1 MTTLIYLLWVV
12 AGFIAIACLLGLWW
26 LFSTRKTKR
35 SLITVGPFRR
45 LLRWYRSV
53 WLRSMANI
61 AAWPHLVEVAFGARR
76 DNVERTPSEVIWQ
89 EGKMRLTR
97 ISESTH
103 GPPVLVV
110 HSFVSKPWILDL
122 LPERSFL
129 GALSQAGFDT
139 YLLDWGDFDRQDS
152 EKDLSYY
159 ASVLMR
165 VEKVVL
171 KHTGANRLHL
181 LGYCLGATLC
191 LARLGARDHSHVGRV
206 ALVAAPG
213 DFGVPSGIQR
223 LMSHRL
229 LKPVYLLDASS
240 CVPAA
245 LVRESFHVLRPQALR
260 TVLGYVTRRKDV
272 HFRRNYSALSRW
284 VWEHRPLPAALF
296 FDLVDLFRTNAL
308 LEGQLEVAGELAR
321 LEDIRCPVGV
331 FVADRDHIVPSGSSH
346 SLANVSRMEAEIFN
360 FSSGHVSMVSGRTA
374 QRDMWP
380 RLHEWLRSSAK
391 AS

>member
-1 MTTLIYLLWVV
+1 M
-12 AGFIAIACLLGLWW
+12 
-26 LFSTRKTKR
+26 FSTRRTKR
-35 SLITVGPFRR
+35 SLIGAGPLRR
-45 LLRWYRSV
+45 VFRWYRSL
-53 WLRSMANI
+53 WLRSVANI
-61 AAWPHLVEVAFGARR
+61 AAWPHLIEVLFGAGRIK
-76 DNVERTPSEVIWQ
+76 VERTPSEIVWQ
-89 EGKMRLTR
+89 EGKITVAR
-97 ISESTH
+97 ISGKPG

-129 GALSQAGFDT
+129 GALSEAGFDT
-139 YLLDWGDFDRQDS
+139 YLLDWGDFDRQDAD
-152 EKDLSYY
+152 KDLSHY
-159 ASVLMR
+159 ASILMR
-165 VEKVVL
+165 AEKAVL
-171 KHTGANRLHL
+171 KHAGAQRLHL

-191 LARLGARDHSHVGRV
+191 LARLGARDHSHVESA

-245 LVRESFHVLRPQALR
+245 LVRESFHILRPQALR
-260 TVLGYVTRRKDV
+260 TVIGYVARRKDAT
-272 HFRRNYSALSRW
+272 FRRNYAALSRW
-284 VWEHRPLPAALF
+284 VWEHRPLPGALL

-308 LEGQLEVAGELAR
+308 LEGRLEVAGEVAR

-346 SLANVSRMEAEIFN
+346 SLANVSGMEAEIFN
-360 FSSGHVSMVSGRTA
+360 FSSGHVSMVSGGTA
-374 QRDMWP
+374 QKDMWP
-380 RLHEWLRSSAK
+380 RLHEWLRSSAE